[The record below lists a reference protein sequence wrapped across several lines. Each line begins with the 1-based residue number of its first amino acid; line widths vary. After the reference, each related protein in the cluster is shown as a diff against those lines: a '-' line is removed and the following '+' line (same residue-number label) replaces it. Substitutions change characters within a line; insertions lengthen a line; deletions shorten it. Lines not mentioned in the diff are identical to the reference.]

1 MNYKEK
7 HCTTTAHCCA
17 ALTGDFV
24 FKNNVQQAMVAFWYF
39 VPWMKEHDGLKDDF
53 NYKIASNIWDQDL
66 EYLCDVSSLW

>member
-24 FKNNVQQAMVAFWYF
+24 FKNNVQQAMVAFWHF
-39 VPWMKEHDGLKDDF
+39 VPWKSMLGEKMILTTK
-53 NYKIASNIWDQDL
+53 
-66 EYLCDVSSLW
+66 